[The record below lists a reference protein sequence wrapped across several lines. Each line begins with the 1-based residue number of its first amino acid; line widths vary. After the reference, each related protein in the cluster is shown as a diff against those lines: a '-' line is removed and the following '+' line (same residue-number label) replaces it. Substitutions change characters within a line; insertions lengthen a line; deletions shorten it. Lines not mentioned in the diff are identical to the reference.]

1 MKKTVL
7 SIMFLFIVLLAG
19 CGANQKTQTVK
30 TSSTPVSTTKPT
42 TSRYVKYEE
51 AFGSMIAFAADKA
64 PEELKNTI
72 KNAEYKITKNKDRLV
87 YIRFLDDQIYYVL
100 DKNQE
105 NVISFAASFK
115 KDDPTTDYL
124 MQSSFE
130 LLVLGQ
136 FNTEKPAAIIENAKP
151 KADGS
156 DGEVQIVGKYGINIV
171 GNDAEYWYLLCLS
184 ADEYNND
191 EYVRHVFD
199 ETIPLDHS
207 SFIVFGDDL
216 P

>member
-1 MKKTVL
+1 MKKIIITLCALALV
-7 SIMFLFIVLLAG
+7 VLAG
-19 CGANQKTQTVK
+19 CGTEKNFHPEDTNNTPAPTVESASPEK
-30 TSSTPVSTTKPT
+30 I
-42 TSRYVKYEE
+42 KYEE
-51 AFGSMIAFAADKA
+51 AFGSMIGFAADRV
-64 PEELKNTI
+64 PDELKNTI
-72 KNAEYKITKNKDRLV
+72 KNAEYTIPKNKDRLV
-87 YIRFLDDQIYYVL
+87 YIRFLDNQIYYVL
-100 DKNQE
+100 AEDQE
-105 NVISFAASFK
+105 SVVSFAASFK

-124 MQSSFE
+124 IQSSFE
-130 LLVLGQ
+130 RLALGQ
-136 FNTEKPAAIIENAKP
+136 INPEKSAVILENAKP

-156 DGEVQIVGKYGINIV
+156 DGDVQIVGEYGISIV
-171 GNDAEYWYLLCLS
+171 GGDPEYWYLLCLS